1 MQNEPRSRSDAGIV
15 RVEQLL
21 RGLGAGDGEFLHQ
34 VIGDLLFAAPD
45 MFRPTTALLVAEAL
59 GAEGDERVV
68 RFAAAVQIVY
78 AAMHTHQQVRLARE
92 PAAGNLVVLAGD
104 YLYAQAAVI
113 AAGLDHLP
121 VMALLSEA
129 IKEICRQGLEEPQ
142 GVIAGATPIND
153 ASVGAVHPDRR
164 VGAVGLFELST
175 AGAALLAGAP
185 AAAIAAAGRYG
196 SALDALTSTRTPEA
210 ARQSISHDAVEA
222 LGPLPAGMAREE
234 LGRLSTM
241 VSVPAWLAETLH
253 GG

>member
-1 MQNEPRSRSDAGIV
+1 MQNEHDLGTDVIAATGIV

-45 MFRPTTALLVAEAL
+45 MFRPMVALLVAEAL
-59 GAEGDERVV
+59 GAGDDERVI

-113 AAGLDHLP
+113 AAGLEHLP

-129 IKEICRQGLEEPQ
+129 IKEICRQGLEEPL
-142 GVIAGATPIND
+142 GGSVNEAAKPEPPAGAL
-153 ASVGAVHPDRR
+153 
-164 VGAVGLFELST
+164 GLFELSA

-185 AAAIAAAGRYG
+185 TAAIAAAGRYG
-196 SALDALTSTRTPEA
+196 SDLDALTSARTPEA
-210 ARQSISHDAVEA
+210 ARQSISLGAIEA
-222 LGPLPAGMAREE
+222 LTPLPAGAARWQLE
-234 LGRLSTM
+234 RLTTM